1 MEPIISPWLI
11 WIISTLDG
19 LESLCK
25 FLALASVFATFV
37 SISYWIEDE
46 LSGKVPII
54 IGIIALVFAIIVIII
69 PSRTDMLTMLTLQY
83 ITPDNITLVQDN
95 IVDFVQ
101 KVMEACKGVK

>member
-1 MEPIISPWLI
+1 MEPIINPWII
-11 WIISTLDG
+11 WVISTLEG

-37 SISYWIEDE
+37 SISYCIEDE
-46 LSGKVPII
+46 LSYKVPII
-54 IGIIALVFAIIVIII
+54 IGIMSLIFAIIVIII

-83 ITPDNITLVQDN
+83 ITPDNVQLVQDN

-101 KVMEACKGVK
+101 KIIEAVKVGK

>member
-1 MEPIISPWLI
+1 MEPIINPWLI
-11 WIISTLDG
+11 WVISTLEG

-37 SISYWIEDE
+37 SISKCLENE
-46 LSGKVPII
+46 LSTKVPII
-54 IGIIALVFAIIVIII
+54 IGIMSLVFAIIVIII

-83 ITPDNITLVQDN
+83 ITPDNVQLVQDN

-101 KVMEACKGVK
+101 KIIEAVKVSK